1 MHCEFPNKFSAL
13 LFLLVLSCLYQA
25 TLFDCGIV
33 RLFSLF
39 SLISHLRH
47 LFGSGQWAVGVAS
60 AN

>member
-1 MHCEFPNKFSAL
+1 MQCEFPNKFSAL

-39 SLISHLRH
+39 SLISQAPFWL
-47 LFGSGQWAVGVAS
+47 GQWAVGVAS

>member
-1 MHCEFPNKFSAL
+1 MQCEFPNKFSAL

-39 SLISHLRH
+39 SLLSGRH

>member
-39 SLISHLRH
+39 SLIRH
-47 LFGSGQWAVGVAS
+47 LFGSGQWAMGVAS